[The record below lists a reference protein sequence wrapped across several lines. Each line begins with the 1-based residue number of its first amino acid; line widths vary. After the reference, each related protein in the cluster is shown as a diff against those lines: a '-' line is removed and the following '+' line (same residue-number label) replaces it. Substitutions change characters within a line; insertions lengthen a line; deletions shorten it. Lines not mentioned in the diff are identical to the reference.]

1 MPKGVKN
8 GPQHQRL
15 ISRVEAAAMLGCSA
29 QTISNWVKKGIIKGH
44 KIDDMLLVDKESI
57 EILFDTAA
65 DVAEMEKKLK
75 DLKRE
80 FYDEIQK
87 KNQELKDLYENNLT
101 RIQKT
106 FLSDLINGIVD
117 TVKGQIS
124 KKELIIVTGILR
136 GWPTSKIAKEIGCS
150 HQAVTNTWSR
160 LKPRIYEILDYPKVR
175 KEKEELEEENRL
187 LKDEIFQSN
196 QDNTRTRKFRDLQLT
211 PFAKDITEFGF
222 SYRVT
227 NSLSGL
233 GIKTLADLLRYDTTT
248 LMSFPK
254 MGPATIAAITD
265 KLGIMG
271 LHLGK
276 DPRFMNEQE
285 FNVIVDNVNDYLS
298 GKTAE
303 DQAHR
308 FEIWKENVAERFKK
322 KNQSITLLKLKVETT
337 KVRSKYLKSK
347 IVEQE
352 KEVKKL
358 RKLDIKNQK
367 KIKKLQVELR
377 ALKKKKKA

>member
-8 GPQHQRL
+8 GPQHLRF
-15 ISRVEAAAMLGCSA
+15 ISRGEAGAMLGCSP

-44 KIDDMLLVDKESI
+44 KIDNMLLVDKESI
-57 EILFDTAA
+57 EKLFDTAA
-65 DVAEMEKKLK
+65 DVAEMEMKLK

-80 FYDEIQK
+80 LYDEIHK
-87 KNQELKDLYENNLT
+87 KDQELKDFYENNLT

-124 KKELIIVTGILR
+124 KRELIIVTGILR

-150 HQAVTNTWSR
+150 HQTVTNTWSR

-175 KEKEELEEENRL
+175 KEKIELAEENRK
-187 LKDEIFQSN
+187 LKEEIYQSN
-196 QDNTRTRKFRDLQLT
+196 QENIRTRNIRDLQLT
-211 PFAKDITEFGF
+211 PFAKDITEFDF
-222 SYRVT
+222 PYRVT

-233 GIKTLADLLRYDTTT
+233 GIKTLADLLRYDTTS

-254 MGPATIAAITD
+254 MGPATVAAISD
-265 KLGIMG
+265 KLGMMG
-271 LHLGK
+271 LHLGM

-285 FNVIVDNVNDYLS
+285 FNVNVDKVNDYLS

-308 FEIWKENVAERFKK
+308 FEIWKENVEERFKK
-322 KNQSITLLKLKVETT
+322 KNQKIALLKSKVGYTQT
-337 KVRSKYLKSK
+337 RSKYLKSR

-358 RKLDIKNQK
+358 RKIDIKNQK